1 MAKTVP
7 IRILGNCDDD
17 VKALMENDEKAN
29 RMDKASYTSYL
40 IWIGIEE
47 RTREL
52 LDKGERKKLNGKN

>member
-7 IRILGNCDDD
+7 IRILENCDADI
-17 VKALMENDEKAN
+17 KALMEKDEKAK
-29 RMDKASYTSYL
+29 RMDKASYTSFL

-52 LDKGERKKLNGKN
+52 LNRGKKEK

>member
-7 IRILGNCDDD
+7 IRILENCDDD
-17 VKALMENDEKAN
+17 VKALMKQDEKAE
-29 RMDKASYTSYL
+29 RMDKASYTSFL

-52 LDKGERKKLNGKN
+52 LNKGKGKK

>member
-7 IRILGNCDDD
+7 IRILENCDAD
-17 VKALMENDEKAN
+17 VKALMEKDDKAK
-29 RMDKASYTSYL
+29 RMDKASYTSFL

-52 LDKGERKKLNGKN
+52 LNRGNEGEEIK

>member
-7 IRILGNCDDD
+7 IRILENCDDD
-17 VKALMENDEKAN
+17 VKKLMVNDEKAN
-29 RMDKASYTSYL
+29 RMDKASYTSFL

-52 LDKGERKKLNGKN
+52 LNEGEGKK